1 MPNQL
6 RMSKVQAV
14 ITLRQQGWS
23 LTRIASELKIHRQTV
38 ARYVQGHSK
47 STEAPTGSDGPKST
61 QAPLGSEESKST
73 QAPTGSADSKPS
85 EAPRKSPGKGTG
97 RSDCEPLREVIEKKL
112 DLGLHARRIYQDL
125 IDEHD
130 FQGSYW
136 SVMRF
141 VRRLGQ
147 TRELPF
153 RRMECEAGEEAQV
166 DFGSGAPI
174 VDRDGRRRKSHVF
187 RIVLSHSRKGYSE
200 AVFRQNTE
208 NFIRCLENAFRH
220 FGGSVKTLV
229 IDNLRA
235 AVTKADWYEPELH
248 PKLRSFCEHYGVVI
262 LPTRP
267 YMPRHKGKVESGV
280 KYVKRNALKARQ
292 FESLE
297 KENDFLL
304 HWESSIADRRIHGTI
319 KQQVGKLF
327 EEAER
332 AALSPLPAE
341 RFPLFQERQHT
352 VHRDGH
358 VQVDGAYYSVPT
370 EYLRRKV
377 WVRWDSRLVRI
388 FNHQFEEIR
397 VHVKQ
402 QMKGRFS
409 THPSDIA
416 AEKISGMERGT
427 EWLLRRAGTIGEHA
441 DHWAQEVIR
450 SRGIEGIRAVIGLLS
465 LADRQPCQLI
475 DKACEIANSYGAYQ
489 LKNVRHLIKE
499 KAAKQEQME
508 FMQEHPIIRS
518 MEVYGDLVRKS
529 LRQPPPSWEAESTSA
544 SPAGND

>member
-6 RMSKVQAV
+6 KMSKIQSVLA
-14 ITLRQQGWS
+14 LRQQGWPF
-23 LTRIASELKIHRQTV
+23 TRIAQELGIHRETV
-38 ARYVQGHSK
+38 AQYVRQY
-47 STEAPTGSDGPKST
+47 
-61 QAPLGSEESKST
+61 
-73 QAPTGSADSKPS
+73 SKPA
-85 EAPRKSPGKGTG
+85 EAPRRPVVDGSG
-97 RSDCEPLREVIEKKL
+97 RSDCEPLRTVIEGKL
-112 DLGLHARRIYQDL
+112 DQGLHARRIYQDL
-125 IDEHD
+125 VEEHG
-130 FQGSYW
+130 FAGSYW

-141 VRRLGQ
+141 VRRLGR

-166 DFGSGAPI
+166 DFGSGAPV
-174 VDRDGRRRKSHVF
+174 VDRNGRRRKTHVF

-200 AVFRQNTE
+200 AVFRQSTE
-208 NFIRCLENAFRH
+208 DFIRCLENAFHH

-248 PKLRSFCEHYGVVI
+248 PKLRWFCAHYGVVI

-297 KENDFLL
+297 AENEFLL
-304 HWESSIADRRIHGTI
+304 RWETTIADQRIHGTT

-327 EEAER
+327 ESVER
-332 AALSPLPAE
+332 AALSPLPLE
-341 RFPLFQERQHT
+341 RFPFFHERQHT

-358 VQVDGAYYSVPT
+358 IQVDGGYYSAPP
-370 EYLRRKV
+370 EYRGRDV

-388 FNHQFEEIR
+388 FNQQLEEIR

-402 QMKGRFS
+402 QTQGRFS
-409 THPSDIA
+409 THPADIA
-416 AEKISGMERGT
+416 PEKIGGMERGAQ
-427 EWLLRRAGTIGEHA
+427 WLLRRAGSIGEHA
-441 DHWAQEVIR
+441 DRWAQEVIR

-465 LADRQPCQLI
+465 LADRQTCSLI
-475 DKACEIANSYGAYQ
+475 DKACEIAISYGAYR
-489 LKNVRHLIKE
+489 LKNIRRLLDQ

-518 MEVYGDLVRKS
+518 MDVYGELVRKAF
-529 LRQPPPSWEAESTSA
+529 RQPPPSWEAEKTSLVN
-544 SPAGND
+544 PQERTH

>member
-6 RMSKVQAV
+6 KMSKIQSIIA
-14 ITLRQQGWS
+14 LRQQGWS
-23 LTRIASELKIHRQTV
+23 FTRIGNELGLHRQTV
-38 ARYVQGHSK
+38 AHYVREHSK
-47 STEAPTGSDGPKST
+47 STEASLGSEDRKST
-61 QAPLGSEESKST
+61 EAPLGSVDSKST
-73 QAPTGSADSKPS
+73 K
-85 EAPRKSPGKGTG
+85 APRHSFSDGAG

-112 DLGLHARRIYQDL
+112 DLGLHAKRIHQDL
-125 IDEHD
+125 VEEHD

-141 VRRLGQ
+141 VRGLGK

-153 RRMECEAGEEAQV
+153 RRMECESGEEAQV
-166 DFGSGAPI
+166 DFGSGAP
-174 VDRDGRRRKSHVF
+174 VVGPDGRRRKTYVF
-187 RIVLSHSRKGYSE
+187 RIILSHSRKGYSE
-200 AVFRQNTE
+200 AVFRQSTE
-208 NFIRCLENAFRH
+208 SFIRCLENAFH
-220 FGGSVKTLV
+220 YFGGSVRTLV

-248 PKLRSFCEHYGVVI
+248 PKLQSFCEHYGVVI

-304 HWESSIADRRIHGTI
+304 RWETNTADKRLHGTL

-327 EEAER
+327 EEVER
-332 AALSPLPAE
+332 AALSPLPLE
-341 RFPLFQERQHT
+341 RFPFFQEREHT

-370 EYLRRKV
+370 EYFRRKV

-402 QMKGRFS
+402 STKGRFS

-416 AEKISGMERGT
+416 PEKISGMERGT

-441 DHWAQEVIR
+441 DRWAREVIG

-465 LADRQPCQLI
+465 LVDRQPCQLI
-475 DKACEIANSYGAYQ
+475 DKACEIAVSYGAYR
-489 LKNVRHLIKE
+489 LKNIRHLIKHQ
-499 KAAKQEQME
+499 APKQEQLE
-508 FMQEHPIIRS
+508 FMQEHPLIRN
-518 MEVYGDLVRKS
+518 MEVYGDLVRTS
-529 LRQPPPSWEAESTSA
+529 LRKPPPSWRAADASARPVES
-544 SPAGND
+544 D